1 MGRPKKSVTIITR
14 ETGSEVQNEQYELAR
29 AYTEIPK
36 SVLKDLKRKYF
47 YQPSY
52 VPGDPYGMA
61 YREGQRSVV
70 LDIFSQLKASQHPEM
85 FETPEEE
92 GEIQF

>member
-1 MGRPKKSVTIITR
+1 MGRKKSITIITR
-14 ETGSEVQNEQYELAR
+14 EAGGEVQNEQYELAR
-29 AYTEIPK
+29 AYTQIPK
-36 SVLKDLKRKYF
+36 LVVQDLKQKYF

-52 VPGDPYGMA
+52 SPGDPYGTA

-70 LDIFSQLKASQHPEM
+70 FDIFSQLKASQHPEM

-92 GEIQF
+92 GEIQI